1 MIHVQYHLLYSLAPP
16 AGSPPEVSSVAS
28 RSVTLTWTKPVTKCE
43 VVNYT
48 VVYGGQVMWGNHATL
63 EVNSAYSETTTIN
76 IAGLTPYSNYSF
88 SVVAATAAGKGEPSL
103 PTYCVTLED
112 APSAPQNLLLE
123 ARSDALVV
131 QWDAPA
137 ELNGVVVSYLVSS
150 SHGGEVV
157 TNQTLAAPPEQTR
170 FTFTVDGLTAATDYN
185 ITVLAVTTRRGEEL
199 VQQFGTSSGKEAGV
213 VVYIVIG
220 VLLGV
225 GLLVGLVVFIYK
237 RDVICKKF
245 QSPTSGFRETS
256 TEQNELAAGLLQ
268 TIKQP
273 LKDPRELTTAFAA
286 LRSRSRV
293 APTDEAASRP
303 NIAKNRY
310 QDILPFNDTRVKLRG
325 EWSTDYINASYVKDA
340 VGSVRFIACQGP
352 KPGTVPDFWH
362 MVWQEKVQFIVMLT
376 NCYEKGKEKC
386 CMYWS
391 ETRKS
396 TFLADQYVMT
406 LMDEDQGPDWNERR
420 ILLQNDPSP
429 AREVVQL
436 HFTSW
441 PDFNVPASEAALLRL
456 ISSVR
461 THDRGDGVSCSHPR
475 ALQ

>member
-1 MIHVQYHLLYSLAPP
+1 
-16 AGSPPEVSSVAS
+16 
-28 RSVTLTWTKPVTKCE
+28 
-43 VVNYT
+43 
-48 VVYGGQVMWGNHATL
+48 MWGNHATL

-245 QSPTSGFRETS
+245 QSPTSGFRET
-256 TEQNELAAGLLQ
+256 
-268 TIKQP
+268 
-273 LKDPRELTTAFAA
+273 
-286 LRSRSRV
+286 
-293 APTDEAASRP
+293 
-303 NIAKNRY
+303 
-310 QDILPFNDTRVKLRG
+310 
-325 EWSTDYINASYVKDA
+325 
-340 VGSVRFIACQGP
+340 
-352 KPGTVPDFWH
+352 
-362 MVWQEKVQFIVMLT
+362 
-376 NCYEKGKEKC
+376 
-386 CMYWS
+386 
-391 ETRKS
+391 
-396 TFLADQYVMT
+396 
-406 LMDEDQGPDWNERR
+406 
-420 ILLQNDPSP
+420 
-429 AREVVQL
+429 
-436 HFTSW
+436 
-441 PDFNVPASEAALLRL
+441 
-456 ISSVR
+456 
-461 THDRGDGVSCSHPR
+461 
-475 ALQ
+475 